1 MQRRTV
7 VSIALFLALVV
18 VGLAGADKPPPP
30 GFVLYVVL
38 AGAISLIV
46 WWRAPHWTRPVHGA
60 RDGAFVGLFV
70 AALAAISPDEPTVQ
84 VPLWMRGAVALGA
97 VVAGA
102 IFGLLLGALLS
113 QRRSHA
119 ADVPS

>member
-7 VSIALFLALVV
+7 VAGALFLVLLL

-30 GFVLYVVL
+30 GFIVYVLL
-38 AGAISLIV
+38 AGAVSLIV
-46 WWRAPHWTRPVHGA
+46 WWRAPHWTYPVHGA

-70 AALAAISPDEPTVQ
+70 AALAAISPGEPTVQ
-84 VPLWMRGAVALGA
+84 VQLWMRGAVAVGA

-102 IFGLLLGALLS
+102 IGGLLLGALLS
-113 QRRSHA
+113 QRRSQA
-119 ADVPS
+119 PDVAS